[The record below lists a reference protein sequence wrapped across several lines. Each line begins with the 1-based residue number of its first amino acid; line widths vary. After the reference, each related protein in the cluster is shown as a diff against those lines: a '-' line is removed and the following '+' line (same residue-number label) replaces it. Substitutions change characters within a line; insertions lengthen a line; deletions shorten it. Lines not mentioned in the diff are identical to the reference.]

1 MTSGGETT
9 DPVHESAVR
18 LLARRDHSRLE
29 LANKLTQRGFDE
41 AEVEAEIERLIT
53 SGLLD
58 DGRFAELFVE
68 QRMRRGDGPVKI
80 RAALGERGVTSGL
93 IDSALEPLA
102 EEWPECARAVLHKRF
117 GDSHAGDRREQAR
130 RVRFLQGRGFP
141 AGLAMRAVEQSGN
154 PDAEDQA

>member
-1 MTSGGETT
+1 MTSGGETR
-9 DPVHESAVR
+9 DAVHDTAVR
-18 LLARRDHSRLE
+18 LLARRDHSRFE
-29 LANKLTQRGFDE
+29 LASKLTQRGFE
-41 AEVEAEIERLIT
+41 AAEVEIEVERL
-53 SGLLD
+53 SAAGLLD

-80 RAALGERGVTSGL
+80 RAALTERGVAGSL
-93 IDSALEPLA
+93 IDTALEPMA

-141 AGLAMRAVEQSGN
+141 AGLAMRVVEQAG
-154 PDAEDQA
+154 DTDE